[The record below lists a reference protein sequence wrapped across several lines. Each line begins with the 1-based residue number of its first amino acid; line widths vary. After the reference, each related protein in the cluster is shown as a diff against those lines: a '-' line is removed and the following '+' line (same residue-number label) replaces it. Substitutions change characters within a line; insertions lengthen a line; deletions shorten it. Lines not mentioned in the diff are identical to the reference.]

1 MKYNKGEVYSDNF
14 KAFSVK
20 GQVRFP
26 PKFIEV
32 SDLMSL
38 SNLNNAFNIFTGS
51 SHAILA
57 GLLNYQNWFWM
68 YVPVFWAIHILIFV

>member
-1 MKYNKGEVYSDNF
+1 MKYSKSEVYSDDF

-26 PKFIEV
+26 IT
-32 SDLMSL
+32 SL

-57 GLLNYQNWFWM
+57 GLLNY
-68 YVPVFWAIHILIFV
+68 